1 MREQRVGSPAD
12 GRGFPAEVHGMRPS
26 DHGIE
31 KTGGKEYKTDY
42 KEGAAGRR
50 RAVTEDKGA
59 YRMRVLIIDGQGGG
73 LGRQLVGAVKEY
85 DPGIEVLAVGTNSAA
100 TNAMLRAGA
109 DQAATGENSVAV
121 ASKKADVIMGPV
133 GIVIADSMLGEIT
146 PRMAVAVGQSSA
158 KRILIPVNLCDNI
171 VVGVSD
177 ASMGKNVQN
186 AVETLARFT
195 QEIR

>member
-1 MREQRVGSPAD
+1 M
-12 GRGFPAEVHGMRPS
+12 
-26 DHGIE
+26 
-31 KTGGKEYKTDY
+31 K
-42 KEGAAGRR
+42 
-50 RAVTEDKGA
+50 
-59 YRMRVLIIDGQGGG
+59 VLIIDGQGGG
-73 LGRQLVGAVKEY
+73 LGRQLVAAVKEY
-85 DPGIEVLAVGTNSAA
+85 DRSIEVLAVGTNSAA
-100 TNAMLRAGA
+100 TNAMLKAGA

-121 ASKKADVIMGPV
+121 ASKKAEVIMGPV

-177 ASMGKNVQN
+177 TSMGKNVQN
-186 AVETLARFT
+186 AVEALARFT